1 MKQCRS
7 CGVEKPLSEFHIRRD
22 NGKHRNDCIQC
33 LRDKKNAVQYK
44 QLYNIS
50 LSDYD
55 KLYELQGGVC
65 AMCFLPQ
72 VDPRKTRLC
81 VDHCHTTGVVRGLLC
96 SNCNVAIGLLKDDE
110 RLLQRGIEYLRST
123 KN

>member
-7 CGVEKPLSEFHIRRD
+7 CGVEKPLSEFHTRRD

-33 LRDKKNAVQYK
+33 QRDKKNAVQYK

-72 VDPRKTRLC
+72 VDSRKTRLC

-96 SNCNVAIGLLKDDE
+96 TNCNVAIGLLKDDE

-123 KN
+123 KG